1 MAEICKSQG
10 TGLLTDMSSKH
21 KTPVK
26 NFENLTLDSG
36 YGGMAG
42 SCRSSVLSLSPTS
55 LDPPTCQGGS
65 LWTIPGDVGFSRDSG
80 SSNNGCHKCQS
91 EGLEGLDLCPKLP
104 PVDYVP
110 WSEEEM
116 LSVMRKCQPSSLIKE
131 GVSPPCATTALL
143 CKLSTCLGR
152 ALLRIAREA
161 QRLSLQCAKCTKLEV
176 QSAAKLTLS
185 WTLSEACVAAGVRA
199 LSLYNMSAVEP
210 FSTGQSTL
218 CGLQFSVG
226 RVFRW
231 LVDSKVAPRI
241 HEHAA
246 IYLAA
251 ALESLL
257 EEVCGRLLSAQS
269 GGTLDEKALE
279 HVLNNDAELWGLF
292 QPYQH
297 LSCGKNA
304 YGVPSLPS
312 YLSIHTLGQP
322 GSRALFRHAELQTLL
337 TTSVGSVAELSSLV
351 INAMF
356 FLQQLGARSGSGGAF
371 QLHFK
376 QGPVSW
382 EPEALHALYYYTR
395 CQQMEWENPNTEP
408 PRVKLCSERPYVSL
422 PPVAEWIRVC
432 VAHAEHRHSLTI
444 DSNDVQQAARLL
456 LPGVDC
462 EPRQLRVE
470 CSLYASKRLE
480 AQSAEQKLRWNL
492 AFRMLS
498 CGRTD
503 LVQPA
508 EALLGPEGI
517 NSLNEQGLS
526 PLMYACAAGDEAM
539 VQVLLEAGADIDVQV
554 PSNLQRAPSA
564 HPEMRHRTALA
575 FAIAFGHISVVQLLL
590 EAGAD
595 VDGCVTDGVMSESPL
610 QLAAAAGHLE
620 LVSLLLEHGADPL
633 CGSACE
639 GGVGASIHGTTN
651 AFSLAAAHGHRN
663 VLRKLLSQPASR
675 SSDILSLEDI
685 LAEGEGLPTPARPS
699 HSGKVRRRALQEA
712 MYQSAE
718 HGFLDIT
725 LELHRQEAV
734 PWTLH
739 TWLESLGSSF
749 SQRRWDVTQCLL
761 GEFGELREVFS
772 QEMVS
777 QGLPILFEILRN
789 SKIESAFQQLAAIF
803 SRCYGPY
810 PIPAVPDTSLQQ
822 QLHLDPLFLNN
833 KEMSDVT
840 FLVEGKPYYAH
851 KELLAAASSR
861 FQSLISVASSQST
874 SQIEVPDM
882 TYTGFQVVM
891 QYIYNGGV
899 EGTHISKHQI
909 LDVLHAASF
918 FRLKALKRHCEI
930 LCTKNI
936 YPAEIVSVYRHAKLY
951 KASELKVFCEGY
963 FLKNMPALLEV
974 SSFRH
979 LLLGVDS
986 TAGDESLSH
995 DLLQTLASRMHAIYQ
1010 TSSKET
1016 MV

>member
-1 MAEICKSQG
+1 MAGICKSQG
-10 TGLLTDMSSKH
+10 TGFLTDMSSKH

-55 LDPPTCQGGS
+55 LDPPTYQGGS

-116 LSVMRKCQPSSLIKE
+116 MSMMRKCQPSSLIKE
-131 GVSPPCATTALL
+131 GVSPPCATAGLL

-210 FSTGQSTL
+210 FSTGQSAL

-269 GGTLDEKALE
+269 GGSLDEKALE

-304 YGVPSLPS
+304 YVLYWDQGVEGVLEGVVLYWDQGVEGVLEGVVLYWDQGVEGVLEGVVLYWDQGVEGVLEGVVLYWDQGVEGVLEGVVLYWDQGVEGVLEGVVLYWDQGVEGVLEGVVLYWDQGVEGVLEGVVLYWDQGVEGVLEGVVLYWDQGVEGVLEGVVLYWDQGVEGVLEGVVLYWDQGVEGVLEGVVLYWDQGVEGVLEGVVLYWDRGGCSALVVEGDVTCS
-312 YLSIHTLGQP
+312 CCF
-322 GSRALFRHAELQTLL
+322 GSA
-337 TTSVGSVAELSSLV
+337 
-351 INAMF
+351 
-356 FLQQLGARSGSGGAF
+356 
-371 QLHFK
+371 
-376 QGPVSW
+376 W
-382 EPEALHALYYYTR
+382 
-395 CQQMEWENPNTEP
+395 
-408 PRVKLCSERPYVSL
+408 VKPYVSL

-462 EPRQLRVE
+462 EPRQLRGE

-539 VQVLLEAGADIDVQV
+539 VQVLLEAGANIDVQV

-595 VDGCVTDGVMSESPL
+595 VDGCVTDGVMLESPL

-699 HSGKVRRRALQEA
+699 HSGKVRRRVLQEA
-712 MYQSAE
+712 VYQSAE

-739 TWLESLGSSF
+739 TWLESLRSAF
-749 SQRRWDVTQCLL
+749 SQCRWDVTQCLL

-789 SKIESAFQQLAAIF
+789 SKIESTFQQLAAIF

-810 PIPAVPDTSLQQ
+810 PIPAVPDTGLQQ
-822 QLHLDPLFLNN
+822 QLHLVRNSGLSPL
-833 KEMSDVT
+833 M
-840 FLVEGKPYYAH
+840 YAC
-851 KELLAAASSR
+851 A
-861 FQSLISVASSQST
+861 
-874 SQIEVPDM
+874 
-882 TYTGFQVVM
+882 
-891 QYIYNGGV
+891 
-899 EGTHISKHQI
+899 
-909 LDVLHAASF
+909 
-918 FRLKALKRHCEI
+918 
-930 LCTKNI
+930 
-936 YPAEIVSVYRHAKLY
+936 
-951 KASELKVFCEGY
+951 
-963 FLKNMPALLEV
+963 
-974 SSFRH
+974 
-979 LLLGVDS
+979 
-986 TAGDESLSH
+986 AGDEAMVQV
-995 DLLQTLASRMHAIYQ
+995 LLEAGADIDVQVLQHFW
-1010 TSSKET
+1010 E
-1016 MV
+1016 

>member
-1 MAEICKSQG
+1 MAGICKSQG
-10 TGLLTDMSSKH
+10 TGFLTDMSSKH

-65 LWTIPGDVGFSRDSG
+65 LWTIPGDVGFSQDSG

-116 LSVMRKCQPSSLIKE
+116 MSVMRKCQPSSLIKE
-131 GVSPPCATTALL
+131 GVSPPCATAGLL

-210 FSTGQSTL
+210 FSTGQSAL

-226 RVFRW
+226 RMFRW

-269 GGTLDEKALE
+269 GGSLDEKALE

-356 FLQQLGARSGSGGAF
+356 FLQQLGAQSGSGGAF

-554 PSNLQRAPSA
+554 PSNLQRAPSV

-663 VLRKLLSQPASR
+663 VLRKLLSQPASH

-699 HSGKVRRRALQEA
+699 HSGKVRRRVLQEA
-712 MYQSAE
+712 VYQSAE

-739 TWLESLGSSF
+739 TWLESLRSAF

-789 SKIESAFQQLAAIF
+789 SKIESTFQQLAAIF

-810 PIPAVPDTSLQQ
+810 PIPAVPDTGLQQ

-861 FQSLISVASSQST
+861 FQSLISVASSEST
-874 SQIEVPDM
+874 SHIEVRDV

-899 EGTHISKHQI
+899 EGTHISKHQV
-909 LDVLHAASF
+909 LDVLRAASF

-936 YPAEIVSVYRHAKLY
+936 YAAEIVSVYRHAKLY

-979 LLLGVDS
+979 LLLGVDG

-1010 TSSKET
+1010 PSSKET